1 LSNQS
6 NRARALIQA
15 KLFDEAVSLLERS
28 IEASPDMWWLRMELA
43 RAQRRGRFA
52 FDQTCPH
59 RLFFSPHYS
68 SNHYQSLLHAHLH
81 SAGVVIQAVEVAE
94 LLKLKNTVLSED
106 GACVFHQHWL
116 KEIYRGL
123 RADRHGYDQ
132 IDRYFA
138 QLRLFRSLGGKVLWT
153 VHNLF
158 DHDLGSD
165 DRALNHYCLRLIA
178 RLADRILVHG
188 PESIPLVEQAC
199 GFEVGYK
206 CSLLHHPLYDSINS
220 PMPVCPSEMRAYR
233 VPAGLTYLC
242 FGLIRPYKGG
252 GDLLQRY
259 LGALQA
265 GKLLNTRLIFAGLV
279 QDRNLLREIDHLPL
293 EIRRHVVLINRRVD
307 DAELSWLCA
316 HADVAVLPY
325 RNILTSGS
333 FYQATTHALPCIVP
347 ASGMFESVIEDGVN
361 GLLYANEADLAATLI
376 RANTLGKSHLR
387 KIGHTALQRCQNHSA
402 SGLVAE
408 RYQTLFQSLFLRNSL
423 ADV

>member
-1 LSNQS
+1 MPNQS
-6 NRARALIQA
+6 NQARALIQDNR
-15 KLFDEAVSLLERS
+15 FNEAVSILER
-28 IEASPDMWWLRMELA
+28 IVAASPDMWWLRMELA
-43 RAQRRGRFA
+43 RAQRRGRLG
-52 FDQTCPH
+52 FDQTLPR

-68 SNHYQSLLHAHLH
+68 SNHYQSLLHAHLQN
-81 SAGVVIQAVEVAE
+81 AGVVIQAVEVAE
-94 LLKLKNTVLSED
+94 LLNLKNTVLSEE
-106 GACVFHQHWL
+106 GPCVFHQHWL

-123 RADRHGYDQ
+123 RAERHGYDQ

-138 QLRLFRSLGGKVLWT
+138 QLRLFRALGGKVLWT

-158 DHDLGSD
+158 DHDLCSD

-206 CSLLHHPLYDSINS
+206 CNLLHHPLYDSISS
-220 PMPVCPSEMRAYR
+220 PMPVCPPEMRESR
-233 VPAGLTYLC
+233 IPTGMTFLC

-279 QDRNLLREIDHLPL
+279 QDRTLLREIDQLPL
-293 EIRRHVVLINRRVD
+293 DIGRHVVLINRRVD

-347 ASGMFESVIEDGVN
+347 ASGMFESVVEDGVN
-361 GLLYANEADLAATLI
+361 GLLYTNEADLAAKLI
-376 RANTLGKSHLR
+376 RANALGKSHLR
-387 KIGHTALQRCQNHSA
+387 KIGHTALQRCQSHSA
-402 SGLVAE
+402 SGLVAK
-408 RYQTLFQSLFLRNSL
+408 RYQTLLQSLFLRNSL
-423 ADV
+423 GDV